1 MAQLFQCR
9 ECILLASSKVLM
21 STEVC
26 PVIEGNLLL
35 FEAEVK
41 AHQASMTQATCHSHS
56 EEPKKQ

>member
-1 MAQLFQCR
+1 
-9 ECILLASSKVLM
+9 M

-35 FEAEVK
+35 FEAKVK
-41 AHQASMTQATCHSHS
+41 ADQASMTKATCQSHS